1 MADDVQL
8 QGDVTITGSAKAR
21 TLHLKTLRK
30 QWQIITLQIIATAA
44 LVGMYLEVVSTYVV
58 GSIDH
63 TILFASIEAL
73 IGDDLPIGDWFTGE
87 GRTGISRFFVPLVIG
102 LITGSAMAFIAYQT
116 PLIQQRIKLG
126 FIITLITLLIGR
138 LLLGWFTGMLFSF
151 DLRLPDD
158 SELKTLEWPLL
169 MIMSLLIMFVYLLP
183 IIMGSRGIWG
193 LSKKS
198 IAWAIGFTLLFLGI
212 HAILTFPLIKSQLG
226 DYGGTL
232 ATLESQISNP
242 TIGLFGIKLVTSEQ
256 FDLILI
262 AVLILVFQESAFGVI
277 KYLEYAFKL
286 PESCKRDPEYVNQM
300 DNMLNTHLVH
310 TFGFLGLTGIA
321 TMIALGFH
329 SVLLNLVSDTTGS
342 QWAGQVSESIELSLT
357 YGLVISAV
365 MFLSIMALFRFLI
378 PWQRIWGFAYSLR
391 VDKELNSNP
400 EKTEKEFIEFQ
411 L

>member
-1 MADDVQL
+1 MAEDVQV
-8 QGDVTITGSAKAR
+8 QSDVTITGSAKSR

-44 LVGMYLEVVSTYVV
+44 LIGMYLEVVSTYVV
-58 GSIDH
+58 GTIDH
-63 TILFASIEAL
+63 TILFSSIESL
-73 IGDDLPIGDWFTGE
+73 IGSDLPLGNWFTGQ
-87 GRTGISRFFVPLVIG
+87 GRTGLARFFVPLAIG
-102 LITGSAMAFIAYQT
+102 LVVGGLMALVAYQT
-116 PLIQQRIKLG
+116 PKTQQRLKLG
-126 FIITLITLLIGR
+126 FIITLITLLVGR
-138 LLLGWFTGMLFSF
+138 LILGWLTGMIFSF
-151 DLRLPDD
+151 DIRFPDD
-158 SELKTLEWPLL
+158 GELQTLEWPLL

-226 DYGGTL
+226 DYGGAL
-232 ATLESQISNP
+232 ATLESQISQP
-242 TIGLFGIKLVTSEQ
+242 TIGLFGVKLVTSEQ
-256 FDLILI
+256 FGLILI

-277 KYLEYAFKL
+277 KYLEYAFRL

-300 DNMLNTHLVH
+300 DNMLNTHLMH

-321 TMIALGFH
+321 TMVALGFH
-329 SVLLNLVSDTTGS
+329 SVLLSLVSDTTGS

-365 MFLSIMALFRFLI
+365 MFLSFMALLRYLI
-378 PWQRIWGFAYSLR
+378 PWQRIWGFTYSLR
-391 VDKELNSNP
+391 NNNP
-400 EKTEKEFIEFQ
+400 SENEKPEKEFIEF
-411 L
+411 

>member
-1 MADDVQL
+1 MAEDVQV
-8 QGDVTITGSAKAR
+8 QSDVTITGSAKSR

-44 LVGMYLEVVSTYVV
+44 LIGMYLEVVSTYVV
-58 GSIDH
+58 GTIDH
-63 TILFASIEAL
+63 TILFSSIESL
-73 IGDDLPIGDWFTGE
+73 IGSDLPLGNWFTGQ
-87 GRTGISRFFVPLVIG
+87 GRTGLARFFVPLAIG
-102 LITGSAMAFIAYQT
+102 LVVGGLMALVAYQT
-116 PLIQQRIKLG
+116 PKTQQRLKLG
-126 FIITLITLLIGR
+126 FIITLITLLVGR
-138 LLLGWFTGMLFSF
+138 LILGWLTGMIFSF
-151 DLRLPDD
+151 DIRFPDD
-158 SELKTLEWPLL
+158 GELQTLEWPLL

-226 DYGGTL
+226 DYGGAL
-232 ATLESQISNP
+232 ATLESQISQP

-256 FDLILI
+256 FGLILI

-277 KYLEYAFKL
+277 KYLEYAFRL

-300 DNMLNTHLVH
+300 DNMLNTHLMH

-321 TMIALGFH
+321 TMVALGFH
-329 SVLLNLVSDTTGS
+329 SVLLSLVSDTTGS

-365 MFLSIMALFRFLI
+365 MFLSFMALLRYLI
-378 PWQRIWGFAYSLR
+378 PWQRIWGFTYSLR
-391 VDKELNSNP
+391 NNNP
-400 EKTEKEFIEFQ
+400 SENEKPEKEFIEF
-411 L
+411 

>member
-1 MADDVQL
+1 MAEDVQV
-8 QGDVTITGSAKAR
+8 QSDVTITGSAKAR

-44 LVGMYLEVVSTYVV
+44 LIGMYLEVVSTYVV
-58 GSIDH
+58 GTIDH
-63 TILFASIEAL
+63 TILFSSIESL
-73 IGDDLPIGDWFTGE
+73 IGDDLPLGNWFTGE
-87 GRTGISRFFVPLVIG
+87 GRTGLSRFFVPLVIG
-102 LITGSAMAFIAYQT
+102 LVVGGLMALVAYQT
-116 PLIQQRIKLG
+116 PKTQQRLKLG
-126 FIITLITLLIGR
+126 FIITLITLLVGR
-138 LLLGWFTGMLFSF
+138 LILGWLTGMIFSF
-151 DLRLPDD
+151 DIRLPDD
-158 SELKTLEWPLL
+158 GELQTLEWPLL

-226 DYGGTL
+226 DYGGAL
-232 ATLESQISNP
+232 ATLESQISQP
-242 TIGLFGIKLVTSEQ
+242 TIGLFGVKLVTGEQ
-256 FDLILI
+256 FGLILI

-277 KYLEYAFKL
+277 KYLEYAFRL

-300 DNMLNTHLVH
+300 DNMLNTHLMH

-321 TMIALGFH
+321 TMVALGFH
-329 SVLLNLVSDTTGS
+329 SVLLSLVSDTTGS

-365 MFLSIMALFRFLI
+365 MFLSFMALLRYLI
-378 PWQRIWGFAYSLR
+378 PWQRIWGFTYSLR
-391 VDKELNSNP
+391 NNNP
-400 EKTEKEFIEFQ
+400 VETEKPEKEFIEFQ
-411 L
+411 V

>member
-1 MADDVQL
+1 MAEDVQV
-8 QGDVTITGSAKAR
+8 QSDVTITGSAKAR

-44 LVGMYLEVVSTYVV
+44 LIGMYLEVVSTYVV
-58 GSIDH
+58 GTIDH
-63 TILFASIEAL
+63 TILFSSIESL
-73 IGDDLPIGDWFTGE
+73 IGSDLPLGKWFTGQ
-87 GRTGISRFFVPLVIG
+87 GRTGLARFFVPLAIG
-102 LITGSAMAFIAYQT
+102 LLVGGLMALVAYQT
-116 PLIQQRIKLG
+116 PKTQQRLKLG
-126 FIITLITLLIGR
+126 FIITLITLLVGR
-138 LLLGWFTGMLFSF
+138 LILGWLTGMIFSF
-151 DLRLPDD
+151 DIRLPDD
-158 SELKTLEWPLL
+158 GELQTLEWPLL

-226 DYGGTL
+226 DYGGAL
-232 ATLESQISNP
+232 ATLESQISQP

-277 KYLEYAFKL
+277 KYLEYAFRL
-286 PESCKRDPEYVNQM
+286 PESCKRDPEYVKQM
-300 DNMLNTHLVH
+300 DNVLNGHLRH
-310 TFGFLGLTGIA
+310 TAGFLSITGLV

-329 SVLLNLVSDTTGS
+329 SVLLEIVSSSTGS
-342 QWAGQVSESIELSLT
+342 QWAAQVSESIELTLT
-357 YGLVISAV
+357 YGLVISALL
-365 MFLSIMALFRFLI
+365 FLSVIAVLRFFI
-378 PWQRIWGFAYSLR
+378 PWQRVWGLIETLGNNTQAP
-391 VDKELNSNP
+391 VE
-400 EKTEKEFIEFQ
+400 EKK

>member
-1 MADDVQL
+1 MAEDVQV
-8 QGDVTITGSAKAR
+8 QSDVTITGSAKSR

-58 GSIDH
+58 GTIDH
-63 TILFASIEAL
+63 TILFSSIESL
-73 IGDDLPIGDWFTGE
+73 IGSDLPLGNWFTGQ
-87 GRTGISRFFVPLVIG
+87 GRTGLARFFVPLAIG
-102 LITGSAMAFIAYQT
+102 LVVGGLMALVAYQT
-116 PLIQQRIKLG
+116 PKTQQRLKLG
-126 FIITLITLLIGR
+126 FIITLITLLVGR
-138 LLLGWFTGMLFSF
+138 LILGWLTGMIFSF
-151 DLRLPDD
+151 DIRFPDD
-158 SELKTLEWPLL
+158 GELQTLEWPLL

-226 DYGGTL
+226 DYGGAL
-232 ATLESQISNP
+232 ATLESQISQP

-256 FDLILI
+256 FGLILI

-277 KYLEYAFKL
+277 KYLEYAFRL

-300 DNMLNTHLVH
+300 DNMLNTHLMH

-321 TMIALGFH
+321 TMVALGFH
-329 SVLLNLVSDTTGS
+329 SVLLSLVSDTTGS

-365 MFLSIMALFRFLI
+365 MFLSFMALLRYLI
-378 PWQRIWGFAYSLR
+378 PWQRIWGFTYSLR
-391 VDKELNSNP
+391 NNNP
-400 EKTEKEFIEFQ
+400 SENEKPEKEFIEF
-411 L
+411 

>member
-1 MADDVQL
+1 MAEDVQV
-8 QGDVTITGSAKAR
+8 QSDVTITGSAKAR

-44 LVGMYLEVVSTYVV
+44 LIGMYLEVVSTYVV
-58 GSIDH
+58 GTIDH
-63 TILFASIEAL
+63 TILFSSIESL
-73 IGDDLPIGDWFTGE
+73 IGSDLPLGKWFTGQ
-87 GRTGISRFFVPLVIG
+87 GRTGLARFFVPLAIG
-102 LITGSAMAFIAYQT
+102 LLVGGLMALVAYQT
-116 PLIQQRIKLG
+116 PKTQQRLKLG
-126 FIITLITLLIGR
+126 FIITLITLLVGR
-138 LLLGWFTGMLFSF
+138 LILGWLTGMIFSF
-151 DLRLPDD
+151 DIRLPDD
-158 SELKTLEWPLL
+158 GELQTLEWPLL

-226 DYGGTL
+226 DYGGAL
-232 ATLESQISNP
+232 ATLESQISQP

-277 KYLEYAFKL
+277 KYLEYAFRL

-300 DNMLNTHLVH
+300 DNILNTHLMH

-321 TMIALGFH
+321 TMVALGFH
-329 SVLLNLVSDTTGS
+329 SVLLSLVSDTTGS

-365 MFLSIMALFRFLI
+365 MFLSFMALLRYLI
-378 PWQRIWGFAYSLR
+378 PWQRIWGFTYSLR
-391 VDKELNSNP
+391 NNNP
-400 EKTEKEFIEFQ
+400 SENEKPEKEFIEF
-411 L
+411 

>member
-1 MADDVQL
+1 MAEDVQV
-8 QGDVTITGSAKAR
+8 QSDVTITGSAKSR

-44 LVGMYLEVVSTYVV
+44 LIGMYLEVVSTYVV
-58 GSIDH
+58 GTIDH
-63 TILFASIEAL
+63 TILFSSIESL
-73 IGDDLPIGDWFTGE
+73 IGSDLPLGNWFTGQ
-87 GRTGISRFFVPLVIG
+87 GRTGLARFFVPLAIG
-102 LITGSAMAFIAYQT
+102 LVVGGLMALVAYQT
-116 PLIQQRIKLG
+116 PKTQQRLKLG
-126 FIITLITLLIGR
+126 FIITLITLLVGR
-138 LLLGWFTGMLFSF
+138 LILGWLTGMIFSF
-151 DLRLPDD
+151 DIRFPDD
-158 SELKTLEWPLL
+158 GELQTLEWPLL

-226 DYGGTL
+226 DYGGAL
-232 ATLESQISNP
+232 ATLESQISQP

-256 FDLILI
+256 FGLILI

-277 KYLEYAFKL
+277 KYLEYAFRL

-300 DNMLNTHLVH
+300 DNMLNTHLIH

-321 TMIALGFH
+321 TMVALGFH
-329 SVLLNLVSDTTGS
+329 SVLLSLVSDTTGS

-365 MFLSIMALFRFLI
+365 MFLSFMALLRYLI
-378 PWQRIWGFAYSLR
+378 PWQRIWGFTYSLR
-391 VDKELNSNP
+391 NNNP
-400 EKTEKEFIEFQ
+400 SENEKPEKEFIEF
-411 L
+411 

>member
-1 MADDVQL
+1 MAEDVQV
-8 QGDVTITGSAKAR
+8 QSDVTITGSAKAR

-44 LVGMYLEVVSTYVV
+44 LIGMYLEVVSTYVV

-63 TILFASIEAL
+63 TILFSSIESL
-73 IGDDLPIGDWFTGE
+73 IGDDLPLGNWFTGE
-87 GRTGISRFFVPLVIG
+87 GRTGLSRFFVPLVIG
-102 LITGSAMAFIAYQT
+102 LVVGGLMALVAYQT
-116 PLIQQRIKLG
+116 PKTQQRLKLG
-126 FIITLITLLIGR
+126 FIITLITLLVGR
-138 LLLGWFTGMLFSF
+138 LILGWLTGMIFSF
-151 DLRLPDD
+151 DIRLPDD
-158 SELKTLEWPLL
+158 GELQTLEWPLL

-226 DYGGTL
+226 DYGGAL
-232 ATLESQISNP
+232 ATLESQISQP
-242 TIGLFGIKLVTSEQ
+242 TIGLFGVKLVTSEQ
-256 FDLILI
+256 FGLILI

-277 KYLEYAFKL
+277 KYLEYAFRL

-300 DNMLNTHLVH
+300 DNMLNTHLMH

-321 TMIALGFH
+321 TMVALGFH
-329 SVLLNLVSDTTGS
+329 SVLLSLVSDTTGS

-365 MFLSIMALFRFLI
+365 MFLSFMALLRYLI
-378 PWQRIWGFAYSLR
+378 PWQRIWGFTYSLR
-391 VDKELNSNP
+391 NNNP
-400 EKTEKEFIEFQ
+400 VETEKPEKEFIEFQ
-411 L
+411 V

>member
-1 MADDVQL
+1 MAEDVQV
-8 QGDVTITGSAKAR
+8 QSDVTITGSAKAR

-44 LVGMYLEVVSTYVV
+44 LIGMYLEVVSTYVV
-58 GSIDH
+58 GTIDH
-63 TILFASIEAL
+63 TILFSSIESL
-73 IGDDLPIGDWFTGE
+73 IGDDLPLGNWFTGE
-87 GRTGISRFFVPLVIG
+87 GRTGLSRFFVPLVIG
-102 LITGSAMAFIAYQT
+102 LVVGGLMALVAYQT
-116 PLIQQRIKLG
+116 PKTQQRLKLG
-126 FIITLITLLIGR
+126 FIITLITLLVGR
-138 LLLGWFTGMLFSF
+138 LILGWLTGMIFSF
-151 DLRLPDD
+151 DIRLPDD
-158 SELKTLEWPLL
+158 GELQTLEWPLL

-226 DYGGTL
+226 DYGGAL
-232 ATLESQISNP
+232 ATLESQISQP
-242 TIGLFGIKLVTSEQ
+242 TIGLFGVKLVTSEQ
-256 FDLILI
+256 FGLILI

-277 KYLEYAFKL
+277 KYLEYAFRL

-300 DNMLNTHLVH
+300 DNMLNTHLMH

-321 TMIALGFH
+321 TMVALGFH
-329 SVLLNLVSDTTGS
+329 SVLLSLVSDTTGS

-365 MFLSIMALFRFLI
+365 MFLSFMALLRYLI
-378 PWQRIWGFAYSLR
+378 PWQRIWGFTYSLR
-391 VDKELNSNP
+391 NNNP
-400 EKTEKEFIEFQ
+400 VETEKPEKEFIEFQ
-411 L
+411 V